1 MKFEINIPWISTTPC
16 VRSTNIDGKEYQ
28 LLSGVLPGGLKIN
41 SDISEYNII
50 VKLRKQLDDL
60 GVNTSDMIFGV
71 LAKDSKTQL
80 AAFVTQWIEE
90 EVRQDVFIVSE
101 RGLKAKS
108 MVVHEAAH
116 LKQIASGRLVLHPEK
131 VVWEGHEYHGHS
143 DGTDVTRILEYLN
156 YPWEREAYEA
166 QWASSKVASL
176 IPFKVW
182 FALNYKMPYGTLEWF
197 MKRKKMKK

>member
-60 GVNTSDMIFGV
+60 GVDTNNMIFGV

-80 AAFVTQWIEE
+80 AAFVTQW
-90 EVRQDVFIVSE
+90 VDGDTRKDVFVVSE
-101 RGLKAKS
+101 RGLKAKGT
-108 MVVHEAAH
+108 VAHEATH
-116 LKQIASGRLVLHPEK
+116 LMQIASGRLALHPEK
-131 VVWEGHEYHGHS
+131 VVWEGVEYPSYSNGS
-143 DGTDVTRILEYLN
+143 DPTRVLEYLS
-156 YPWEREAYEA
+156 YPWELEAYRN
-166 QWASSKVASL
+166 QWASSRVSSL
-176 IPFKVW
+176 IPFKAW
-182 FALNYKMPYGTLEWF
+182 FALNYIMPYGMVQWI
-197 MKRKKMKK
+197 MKKKKKKK